1 MDIAQ
6 NKAVVGEF
14 DQIGNQG
21 GDLSRLDALCTP
33 DIVNH
38 ALAPGRPSGLEGTR
52 EFLRAAQRDVHGARW
67 RESFMVAENDLVVQ
81 FGPREQHWPG
91 GQFRGFDVPAGIFIR
106 DTAFAYRVID
116 GRIAE
121 RWAIRD
127 DLAMLLQLGA
137 LRPSGQAT

>member
-1 MDIAQ
+1 METAQ
-6 NKAVVGEF
+6 NKAVVEEF
-14 DQIGNQG
+14 DQLGNRG
-21 GDLSRLDALCTP
+21 GDLSRLDALCKP

-38 ALAPGRPSGLEGTR
+38 ALAPGRPPGLEGTR

-67 RESFMVAENDLVVQ
+67 LESFMVAENNLVVQ
-81 FGPREQHWPG
+81 FGSREHHWPG
-91 GQFRGFDVPAGIFIR
+91 GQFRGFDTPAGKYIR
-106 DTAFAYRVID
+106 DTAFAYRLID

-137 LRPSGQAT
+137 LRPPGHAT